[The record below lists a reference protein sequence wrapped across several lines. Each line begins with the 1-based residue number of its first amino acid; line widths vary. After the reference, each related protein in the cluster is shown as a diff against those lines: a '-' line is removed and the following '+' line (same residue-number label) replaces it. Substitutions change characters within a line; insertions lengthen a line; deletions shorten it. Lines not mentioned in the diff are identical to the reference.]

1 MIKRNNSPLARTK
14 REREREREIRT
25 FTDATPP
32 LAATDDDD
40 DDIFLVVVVV
50 VVVVL
55 KRESLPND
63 EILKRESLS
72 GPYYCRVSV
81 EKEAKKRDREKK
93 GVTRR
98 GSRKDFRFFFI
109 LSSFWEDLVVVVVF
123 LRHSS
128 ASSLFF
134 CKPFHEM

>member
-14 REREREREIRT
+14 REREIRT

-50 VVVVL
+50 VVVVVL

-63 EILKRESLS
+63 EILKRES
-72 GPYYCRVSV
+72 
-81 EKEAKKRDREKK
+81 
-93 GVTRR
+93 
-98 GSRKDFRFFFI
+98 
-109 LSSFWEDLVVVVVF
+109 
-123 LRHSS
+123 
-128 ASSLFF
+128 
-134 CKPFHEM
+134 

>member
-14 REREREREIRT
+14 RAREREREIRT

-40 DDIFLVVVVV
+40 DIFLVVVVVV

-63 EILKRESLS
+63 EILKRES
-72 GPYYCRVSV
+72 
-81 EKEAKKRDREKK
+81 
-93 GVTRR
+93 
-98 GSRKDFRFFFI
+98 
-109 LSSFWEDLVVVVVF
+109 
-123 LRHSS
+123 
-128 ASSLFF
+128 
-134 CKPFHEM
+134 